1 MPNRKIHVAID
12 LETLSTSPAA
22 VVLAVGA
29 VAMVEDGDILAD
41 FYSVCSIASQRE
53 TRQIDKPTLDWWEKQ
68 SSDARTVLEQAN
80 EPNSPTLDSV
90 LDELTKWIGQL
101 GETHEVIVHGN
112 GAAFDIAILE
122 HAYKKVSPFVPW
134 NFRNVRDMR
143 TLRDICLRLGLEPQ
157 IKKAA
162 PRTGTHH
169 NALDDAH
176 FQARIVIESLKA
188 IETYH
193 AAHTSTAQAAPVV

>member
-1 MPNRKIHVAID
+1 MPNPKAHIAID

-22 VVLAVGA
+22 VILSIGA
-29 VAMVEDGDILAD
+29 VAMAEGGDTLAD
-41 FYSVCSIASQRE
+41 FYSICSIASQHD
-53 TRQIDKPTLDWWEKQ
+53 RQIDKSTLDWWGKQ

-80 EPNSPTLDSV
+80 EPNGPTLDSV
-90 LDELTKWIGQL
+90 LDELTRWIGEL

-122 HAYKKVSPFVPW
+122 HAYKQRSPFVPW

-143 TLRDICLRLGLEPQ
+143 TLRDICLRLGLEPK
-157 IKKAA
+157 IKEAA

-169 NALDDAH
+169 NALDDAR
-176 FQARIVIESLKA
+176 FQARIVIESLRQLQTLA
-188 IETYH
+188 D
-193 AAHTSTAQAAPVV
+193 AHRNKEVA

>member
-1 MPNRKIHVAID
+1 MPNPKAHIAID

-22 VVLAVGA
+22 VILSIGA
-29 VAMVEDGDILAD
+29 VAMAEGGDTLAD
-41 FYSVCSIASQRE
+41 FYSICSIASQHD
-53 TRQIDKPTLDWWEKQ
+53 RQIDKSTLDWWEKQ

-80 EPNSPTLDSV
+80 EPNGPTLDSV
-90 LDELTKWIGQL
+90 LDELTRWIGEL

-122 HAYKKVSPFVPW
+122 HAYKQRSPFVPW

-143 TLRDICLRLGLEPQ
+143 TLRDICLRLGLEPK
-157 IKKAA
+157 IKEAA

-169 NALDDAH
+169 NALDDAR
-176 FQARIVIESLKA
+176 FQARIVIESLRQLQTLA
-188 IETYH
+188 D
-193 AAHTSTAQAAPVV
+193 AHRNKEVA